1 MKKNVSRPIV
11 LMIAAI
17 TLTCLFAG
25 CQSAPIAK
33 TGFLTDYSKL
43 RPGSGSDMGYVNS
56 AELAKYQGF
65 IIEPVNVHFHSYA
78 GGTKDLES
86 GRLSQQD
93 INELTTYMHARIT
106 EAVTGSKNSVVYRS
120 GPRVARIR
128 IAITDINRSSM
139 TSHFPATRAS
149 GSGLGGASIEAEIL
163 DSLTGEQVA
172 ATVEAKK
179 GFRIPLAG
187 VRDWSSAK
195 QAMDKW
201 GNEFRKRLIDARS
214 CN

>member
-1 MKKNVSRPIV
+1 MKKNVFSPIV
-11 LMIAAI
+11 LMIAA
-17 TLTCLFAG
+17 TVLASLFIG
-25 CQSAPIAK
+25 CQAK
-33 TGFLTDYSKL
+33 PVATTGFLSDYSRLQK
-43 RPGSGSDMGYVNS
+43 GSWEDWGYLNA

-78 GGTKDLES
+78 TGTTDYQT

-93 INELTTYMHARIT
+93 INELTSYMQARVS
-106 EAVTGSKNSVVYRS
+106 EAVTKSGNSVVYRS

-128 IAITDINRSSM
+128 IAITDINRSTM
-139 TSHFPATRAS
+139 TSHGPVSRTT
-149 GSGLGGASIEAEIL
+149 GSGLGGATIEAEIL
-163 DSLTGEQVA
+163 DSQTGDQIA
-172 ATVEAKK
+172 ATVEAQK

-195 QAMDKW
+195 QAMDTW
-201 GNEFRKRLIDARS
+201 GNQFRKRLVDVRR

>member
-17 TLTCLFAG
+17 TLACLLAG

-33 TGFLTDYSKL
+33 TGFLSDYSKL
-43 RPGSGSDMGYVNS
+43 RPGSWSDLGFVNS

-65 IIEPVNVHFHSYA
+65 IIEPVNMHFHSYA

-93 INELTTYMHARIT
+93 ISELTTYMHARLS
-106 EAVTGSKNSVVYRS
+106 EAVSGSKNSVVYRS

-128 IAITDINRSSM
+128 LAITDINRSTMS
-139 TSHFPATRAS
+139 SHLPIRRAA
-149 GSGLGGASIEAEIL
+149 GAGVGGATIEAEVL
-163 DSLTGEQVA
+163 DSMTGEQVA
-172 ATVEAKK
+172 ATIEAQT

-201 GNEFRKRLIDARS
+201 GNQFRKRLIDARS